1 MPVLL
6 FDIDGT
12 LVRSGGSG
20 KAAMDAALGHAFG
33 IAEVKDEVPYSGRTD
48 RAIARDLLRV
58 HGIPVTLENE
68 RRLTSMYLELLP
80 KALSEGDGHVCPG
93 IESILNET
101 RESPAV
107 LLGLLTGNV
116 RHGARTK
123 LGHFQLWD
131 YFAAGGGFGDDHY
144 ERDDVAHSALREIAE
159 HRKQHLHGEEVWVIG
174 DTPLDV
180 KCARA
185 IGAKVVA
192 VATGWHDYDELAACK
207 PDAVFEDMTHARELV
222 ERWMNSGR

>member
-20 KAAMDAALGHAFG
+20 KVAMDAALTTAFG
-33 IAEVKDEVPYSGRTD
+33 ITQISDEVPYSGRTD

-58 HGIPVTLENE
+58 HGIAVNLENE

-80 KALSEGDGHVCPG
+80 KALAEGDGHVCPG
-93 IESILNET
+93 IEEILIDAKN
-101 RESPAV
+101 SPSV

-116 RHGARTK
+116 RHGALTK
-123 LGHFQLWD
+123 LGYFKLWD
-131 YFAAGGGFGDDHY
+131 YFTAGGGFGDNHY
-144 ERDDVAHSALREIAE
+144 ERDDVARSALQEIAAHHDT
-159 HRKQHLHGEEVWVIG
+159 HRHGKEIWVIG

-185 IGAKVVA
+185 IGAKVAA
-192 VATGWHDYDELAACK
+192 VATGWHDYDELAACN
-207 PDAVFEDMTHARELV
+207 PDAVFEDMTQAQELV
-222 ERWMNSGR
+222 QGWFRA